1 MLRHCR
7 LASLFTACIVGAAAC
22 SRFRHQSSPSYS
34 VRPAA
39 SRAPSAAT
47 LASQY
52 GCTAEQVAG
61 NWQTARLTIAQPG
74 TPICRVLGRYGDP
87 VSVSKSSV
95 ADMQLVSMLHREA
108 NGRYYNATFV
118 YYADTKANRKLNRPI
133 GRWVVE
139 RVTAS
144 R

>member
-1 MLRHCR
+1 MVCL
-7 LASLFTACIVGAAAC
+7 LLLGGC
-22 SRFRHQSSPSYS
+22 SRFHHSSSPSYS

-39 SRAPSAAT
+39 SSAPSNAS

-52 GCTAEQVAG
+52 GCTVQQVSA
-61 NWQTARLTIAQPG
+61 NWQTARLAIASPG

-87 VSVSKSSV
+87 ISVSKSHV
-95 ADMQLVSMLHREA
+95 ADMQLLSMLHRQA

-118 YYADTKANRKLNRPI
+118 YYEDTKVNRQLKRPI
-133 GRWVVE
+133 GRWIVD
-139 RVTAS
+139 RVTAT